1 MDTLSH
7 KTTVLLSPSEISLLR
22 DISRKTSRTM
32 GDLIRE
38 AIKKTYLH
46 IKVRKSKKTWA
57 KLFKMNA
64 PVSDWKMMEAEILKG
79 RLRSL

>member
-1 MDTLSH
+1 
-7 KTTVLLSPSEISLLR
+7 
-22 DISRKTSRTM
+22 M